1 MPLRRYVKTEGRSG
15 GHQVRFRFFKR
26 VYKSAL
32 ILAFNS
38 SGLGMGNPGMDL
50 RIFLEK
56 MIAKINMAQYSS
68 KDGTFE
74 FAVGCRLCLGTG

>member
-1 MPLRRYVKTEGRSG
+1 MPLGRYVKTEGRSG
-15 GHQVRFRFFKR
+15 GRQVRFRFFKR

-56 MIAKINMAQYSS
+56 MI
-68 KDGTFE
+68 
-74 FAVGCRLCLGTG
+74 